1 MAHAVLLSAI
11 VAALFLAPQLAFK
24 LPLSTSKLLIAALAG
39 SAIFLIVAL
48 PLLTA
53 GWRMLRF
60 VTLLPM
66 ILAIGFLLRVLAPV
80 LDATQSSRPVAHA
93 LEQIAPDALP
103 LATFSLNRNM
113 AFGLSFYRN
122 RLVSP
127 YEGLEISPAVY
138 ELPAAIPTSA
148 HVLVTREG
156 SYSAL
161 RLLLPGREIRSIGS
175 YRPQHIEFYEIS
187 AAP

>member
-1 MAHAVLLSAI
+1 M
-11 VAALFLAPQLAFK
+11 VAALCLAPQLAFK
-24 LPLSTSKLLIAALAG
+24 LPLSASKLIVAALAG
-39 SAIFLIVAL
+39 STIFLVVAL

-66 ILAIGFLLRVLAPV
+66 ILAVGFLLRVLAPV
-80 LDATQSSRPVAHA
+80 LDATQSSRPVAQT
-93 LEQIAPDALP
+93 LEQIAPPGSLP

-138 ELPAAIPTSA
+138 ELPAAIPNSA
-148 HVLVTREG
+148 HILITREG

-161 RLLLPGREIRSIGS
+161 RLLLPGREIRSLGS
-175 YRPQHIEFYEIS
+175 YRPQHVEFYEIS
-187 AAP
+187 AVP